1 MKPKRPSRQGI
12 VRTPEKLFRRMFQQ
26 AADMP
31 DAWRM
36 TADSLMRA
44 AGTLVPLVEAD
55 TRAALDPSQNTFED
69 PVAPVFMLL
78 AGLAIENLAKA
89 KLVEGRSSPATV
101 GDALAPDLKSHDLV
115 DLLHRAGLTLSDDE
129 SYLAERLQAFVEW
142 AGRYPIPV
150 KLEGQLPRTHPL
162 GGSGPLNGFFGSDPG
177 AIEALAARLR

>member
-1 MKPKRPSRQGI
+1 VKPKQPSRQGV
-12 VRTPEKLFRRMFQQ
+12 VRTPEELFRRMFQQ

-36 TADSLMRA
+36 TADSLLRA
-44 AGTLVPLVEAD
+44 AGTLVPLIEAD
-55 TRAALDPSQNTFED
+55 TRAALDPSQNTFD
-69 PVAPVFMLL
+69 HPVAPVYMLL

-89 KLVEGRSSPATV
+89 KLVAGRSSPATV
-101 GDALAPDLKSHDLV
+101 GDALVPDLKSHDLV
-115 DLLHRAGLTLSDDE
+115 DLLHRAGLTLSADE

-162 GGSGPLNGFFGSDPG
+162 GGWGPLNHYLGTDPA